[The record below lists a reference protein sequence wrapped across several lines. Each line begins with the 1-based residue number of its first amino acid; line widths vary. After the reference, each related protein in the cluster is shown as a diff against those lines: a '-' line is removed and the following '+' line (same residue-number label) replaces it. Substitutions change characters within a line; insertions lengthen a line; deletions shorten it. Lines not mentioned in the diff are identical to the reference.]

1 MLSLISGG
9 SDNDDDSNDK
19 SRLGELSAELDSLLT
34 RLATV
39 NDAMTQLVHNW
50 NNFTILV
57 VHQNSG
63 DLKSGFRMV
72 ETKSGY

>member
-39 NDAMTQLVHNW
+39 NDAMTQLVHN
-50 NNFTILV
+50 
-57 VHQNSG
+57 
-63 DLKSGFRMV
+63 
-72 ETKSGY
+72 